1 MTAILKVDTIQDT
14 SGNNIINENANT
26 ITIGKSGDT
35 VNLASGATAGFGK
48 VLQVL
53 TATDSTQRTTSSSS
67 FVTASNTL
75 SVSITPSSVSNK
87 VFIVCNSSYGQT
99 GTGEQGI
106 ATIYRDSTNLGPSMG
121 LMNSVSSSG
130 NIQTPGSMSFLDS
143 PNTTSSITY
152 QAYFKTGGGGS
163 LQINKNGT
171 QGTITVF
178 EIAG

>member
-1 MTAILKVDTIQDT
+1 MADGTLKV
-14 SGNNIINENANT
+14 GT
-26 ITIGKSGDT
+26 ITTSSGSGT
-35 VNLASGATAGFGK
+35 VTLGQSGETISSSAAMGSGMGK
-48 VLQVL
+48 VLQVVN
-53 TATDSTQRTTSSSS
+53 ATDSTQRTTSSSS

-87 VFIVCNSSYGQT
+87 VFIMCDSSYGQT

-106 ATIYRDSTNLGPSMG
+106 ATIYRDSTNLGPSTG

-143 PNTTSSITY
+143 PNTINSITY
-152 QAYFKTGGGGS
+152 QAYFRTGGGGS